1 MRVELRISGIV
12 ALLACVVLAACSGGQ
27 PTSGGAPSAKATA
40 TTTPAAALHCKLPVT
55 AGQTASQ
62 QAGFI
67 SFPSGSF
74 AADASSGTSY
84 EIATMR
90 YRTTQSPV
98 LYGDSSSGTYD
109 TAAGRWLPVAWTQ
122 VLPDGSAY
130 AYTREASPTQS
141 RNEIHVVDV
150 ATAHDRVVFNQS
162 AYHVIAYTPEGIYV
176 DFHLNG
182 TDASS
187 GLWLLDPT
195 SGALKAFP
203 AGRQATW
210 MRIAGG
216 AAWSYSVDGNR
227 FGSSSFARLD
237 LATGQLATWFRVVSP
252 TPPEP
257 GSKSIRLVGVNGSE
271 AVVQVYIDE
280 HTSEVWRLTGPGQA
294 TRLSDI
300 PLGALSPPFTVTDSH
315 GMWLI
320 AGDGAVYLYAGKAFD
335 RVAVAPTN
343 TTPGYAVAGR
353 CS

>member
-1 MRVELRISGIV
+1 MSKWSSGRSATSRAPADRPASATCSPRSASGSFPNSGRSAPSSSSGRSQPIRYSNGSLGMRVELRISGIV

-150 ATAHDRVVFNQS
+150 ATA
-162 AYHVIAYTPEGIYV
+162 
-176 DFHLNG
+176 
-182 TDASS
+182 
-187 GLWLLDPT
+187 
-195 SGALKAFP
+195 
-203 AGRQATW
+203 
-210 MRIAGG
+210 
-216 AAWSYSVDGNR
+216 
-227 FGSSSFARLD
+227 
-237 LATGQLATWFRVVSP
+237 
-252 TPPEP
+252 
-257 GSKSIRLVGVNGSE
+257 
-271 AVVQVYIDE
+271 
-280 HTSEVWRLTGPGQA
+280 
-294 TRLSDI
+294 
-300 PLGALSPPFTVTDSH
+300 
-315 GMWLI
+315 
-320 AGDGAVYLYAGKAFD
+320 
-335 RVAVAPTN
+335 
-343 TTPGYAVAGR
+343 
-353 CS
+353 